1 MQTGQRKIVIVTTG
15 DPIASMLE
23 RRGTFARIIREA
35 IGGEW
40 KGEYGDFDAR
50 LGDYPDPRS
59 AAAFIITGS
68 AANVPTREP
77 WMLQTEAWLRE
88 VVSLGTPTLGIC
100 FGHQILAQALGG
112 EVTRNPSGREIG
124 TIRIE
129 RHADEGDPLFEGV
142 PRSFIANATHIDTV
156 ARLPERAAS
165 LAHSSLEN
173 HQAIRF
179 SPVCYG
185 VQYHPELDREIMLG
199 YIDARREILAGEG
212 FDVEALA
219 ASVTEADLSRRTLHN
234 FVRHFVR
241 DRAHEAPP
249 SSRRMRRDSAW
260 PATPA

>member
-1 MQTGQRKIVIVTTG
+1 VQTGQRKIIIVTTG
-15 DPIASMLE
+15 EPIAAMIE
-23 RRGTFARIIREA
+23 RRGSFARIIREA

-50 LGDYPDPRS
+50 LGDFPDPRS

-68 AANVPTREP
+68 PANVPTREP

-88 VVSLGTPTLGIC
+88 VVSIGTPTLGIC

-112 EVTRNPSGREIG
+112 EVTRNPRGREIG
-124 TIRIE
+124 TIRVE
-129 RHADEGDPLFEGV
+129 RRMDDPIFEGV
-142 PRSFIANATHIDTV
+142 PASFMANATHIDTV
-156 ARLPERAAS
+156 GRLPPRAVSMAS
-165 LAHSSLEN
+165 SSLED

-179 SPVCYG
+179 SPVCYS
-185 VQYHPELDREIMLG
+185 VQYHPELDRDIMLG

-219 ASVTEADLSRRTLHN
+219 ASVTEADFSRRTLHN

-241 DRAHEAPP
+241 DRAHDAPP
-249 SSRRMRRDSAW
+249 SSRRTRRDSAW